1 MRKIEE
7 LSDSFITDDDT
18 YFKDFMYA
26 TSSMTKTLSNGST
39 YDLEYYLNT
48 ESKETESLLVGSAFH
63 CYILEPDE
71 FNKRYVYAPKIDKR
85 TKIGK
90 QMYAEYLETIGDRK
104 PIPEHYESIFSI
116 IEQRLIEN
124 KNSKKLLKECTD
136 YENLYFWKDLKT
148 GLKCKGKV
156 DGVGKD
162 YIIDLKTTSKGVDVN
177 SFKEFLKSWNLAH
190 QAAFYCNGTQIN
202 TFYFI
207 MCQLKAPFNVAVY
220 KISDKVMKE
229 GQKSVEYT
237 LNLYKDFMENE
248 QMSHINQG
256 KIIEV

>member
-1 MRKIEE
+1 MRTIEK
-7 LSDSFITDDDT
+7 LKDSFITDDES

-39 YDLEYYLNT
+39 YDLEHYLNN
-48 ESKETESLLVGSAFH
+48 ENKETESLLVGSAFH
-63 CYILEPDE
+63 CYMLEPDKFE
-71 FNKRYVYAPKIDKR
+71 ERYVYAPKIDKR
-85 TKIGK
+85 TKVGK
-90 QMYAEYLETIGDRK
+90 EMYAQYLQSIGDRK

-116 IEQRLIEN
+116 IEKHLSEN
-124 KNSKKLLKECTD
+124 INSKKLLKECTD
-136 YENLYFWKDLKT
+136 YEKLYFWKDLKT

-190 QAAFYCNGTQIN
+190 QAAFYSNGTQIK

-220 KISDKVMKE
+220 KISDTVMSI
-229 GQKSVEYT
+229 GQESVEST
-237 LNLYKDFMENE
+237 LNLYKDFIDNE
-248 QMSHINQG
+248 HTSHVNGG